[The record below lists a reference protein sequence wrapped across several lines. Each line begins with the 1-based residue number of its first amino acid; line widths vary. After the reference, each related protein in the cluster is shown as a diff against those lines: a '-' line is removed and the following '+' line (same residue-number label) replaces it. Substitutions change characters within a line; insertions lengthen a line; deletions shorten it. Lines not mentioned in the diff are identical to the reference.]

1 MTHKE
6 YFDKLTD
13 SIDTLSD
20 ILDTEHYGMC
30 LVNRDGYIV
39 KWYYE
44 KFFHIKASE
53 AVGRH
58 VTDVIENTRL
68 HIVARTGVKE
78 LMQLQEIDGSMVI
91 TNRIPLIH
99 NNETIGAAGT
109 ILFKD
114 VKEIADLHSRMAK
127 LEDSFKAYQSEIAKM
142 YSARYHFEDILT
154 INPKMLNLKHL
165 AQTIARSDAS
175 VLLQGE
181 SGTGKELFAQAIHN
195 ASLVSHHPF
204 VSINC
209 ASIPKELLESE
220 LFGYESGAF
229 TGARREGRIGKFE
242 LAGEGTLFLDE
253 LGTMPLDMQVKLLRV
268 FESREYVRLG
278 GNKKL
283 PFRAR
288 IIAATN
294 EDLSNAIQDG
304 SFRSDLYYRLNVIN
318 LNIPPLRERIDD
330 LPVLCEGLLSQK
342 DGLYQQTHLHISQA
356 AMELL
361 SLHHWPGNVR
371 ELRNVIDRAAIVCDG
386 DEILPQHLPEYI
398 QTYIKSAPQEYNG
411 GYYHYEIACL
421 ERQMIAKA
429 LKDNN
434 GNRQAA
440 ARQLGIQR
448 SLLYKKIKDLN
459 IGEN

>member
-30 LVNRDGYIV
+30 LVDRDGYIV

-44 KFFHIKASE
+44 KFFHIKANA

-58 VTDVIENTRL
+58 VTEIIENTRL
-68 HIVARTGVKE
+68 HIVAQTGVKE
-78 LMQLQEIDGSMVI
+78 LMQLQEINNTMVI

-114 VKEIADLHSRMAK
+114 INEIAKLHNRMSK
-127 LEDSFKAYQSEIAKM
+127 LEDNFKAYQSEIAKM
-142 YSARYHFEDILT
+142 YTARYHFDDILT
-154 INPKMLNLKHL
+154 NNQKMIALKHL
-165 AQTIARSDAS
+165 GKTIAKSDAS
-175 VLLQGE
+175 VLIQGE

-209 ASIPKELLESE
+209 SSIPKELLESE

-229 TGARREGRIGKFE
+229 TGARRDGRIGKFE

-253 LGTMPLDMQVKLLRV
+253 LGTMPPAMQVKLLRV

-283 PFRAR
+283 PFKAR

-294 EDLSNAIQDG
+294 EDLSSAIEEG

-318 LNIPPLRERIDD
+318 INIPPLRDRIED
-330 LPVLCEGLLSQK
+330 LPLLCDSLLSQK
-342 DGLYQQTHLHISQA
+342 ENLYQQTHLHMSTE
-356 AMELL
+356 AMDLL
-361 SLHHWPGNVR
+361 RMHNWPGNVR
-371 ELRNVIDRAAIVCDG
+371 ELRNVMDRAAIICSDT
-386 DEILPQHLPEYI
+386 EILPPHLPEYI
-398 QTYIKSAPQEYNG
+398 QAY
-411 GYYHYEIACL
+411 
-421 ERQMIAKA
+421 
-429 LKDNN
+429 LKT
-434 GNRQAA
+434 
-440 ARQLGIQR
+440 
-448 SLLYKKIKDLN
+448 LLLRLPAVITITKLPAWN
-459 IGEN
+459 VS

>member
-20 ILDTEHYGMC
+20 ILDTGHYGMC
-30 LVNRDGYIV
+30 LINRDGYIV

-44 KFFHIKASE
+44 KFFHIRASD

-68 HIVARTGVKE
+68 HIVAQTGVKE
-78 LMQLQEIDGSMVI
+78 LMQLQEINGSMVI
-91 TNRIPLIH
+91 TNRIPLVH
-99 NNETIGAAGT
+99 QNEVIGAAGT

-114 VKEIADLHSRMAK
+114 VKELADLHNRMSK
-127 LEDSFKAYQSEIAKM
+127 LEDNFKAYQSEIAKM

-165 AQTIARSDAS
+165 ARTIAKSDAS

-229 TGARREGRIGKFE
+229 TGARKEGRMGKFE

-294 EDLSNAIQDG
+294 EDLSGAIQDG

-330 LPVLCEGLLSQK
+330 LPVLCDGLLAQK
-342 DGLYQQTHLHISQA
+342 DGIYQQTHLHMSQA
-356 AMELL
+356 AMDLL
-361 SLHHWPGNVR
+361 NLHDWPGNVR
-371 ELRNVIDRAAIVCDG
+371 ELRNVIDRAAIVCDD

-398 QTYIKSAPQEYNG
+398 QSYIKSAPSEYTG

-421 ERQMIAKA
+421 ERQLITRA
-429 LKDNN
+429 LKDNG

-440 ARQLGIQR
+440 ARQLGIHR

-459 IGEN
+459 IKES